1 MVYTF
6 FGKRLSDD
14 SVKNENRTKQ
24 ELAKELHTLIRNF
37 ADLAD
42 MQLLSKLIKVF
53 CFFAVL
59 LIFIVNMRELFL

>member
-6 FGKRLSDD
+6 FGKKLSDD

-24 ELAKELHTLIRNF
+24 ELAKELHTPIRNF

-53 CFFAVL
+53 CFL
-59 LIFIVNMRELFL
+59 LCYWYL

>member
-6 FGKRLSDD
+6 FGKKLSDD
-14 SVKNENRTKQ
+14 SVKDRTKQ
-24 ELAKELHTLIRNF
+24 ELAKELHKPIRNF

-53 CFFAVL
+53 CFL
-59 LIFIVNMRELFL
+59 LCY